1 MIYDMS
7 PEQEKKEHETTSWAE
22 NAGPDI
28 LETNTKKISRLTM
41 SYLIVNNIDVY
52 LIWLDNNTLHLAE
65 YKYK

>member
-7 PEQEKKEHETTSWAE
+7 PEQEKKEHETKGWAE

-28 LETNTKKISRLTM
+28 LKTNTKKISRLTM

-52 LIWLDNNTLHLAE
+52 LIWLDNKTLH
-65 YKYK
+65 